1 MGAIAVAS
9 DINSAQASE
18 KPERFETIFY
28 EEVGEYSVDVDMM
41 DADIRGKNLLVAG
54 YNYSG
59 GVRAQ
64 IIDLE
69 VGKTKNIEGFL
80 SGALSAVF
88 FNDDTFFIGGQ
99 EGGVIRKYSLATSEP
114 LAAMHLGEDV
124 NELLLFE
131 GGVVAGTST
140 EKLILIN
147 ENLEVTADLLQED
160 QRYMSVFSAIS
171 ADYSSFRFP
180 LLEVK
185 RHPNVGGRETLI
197 FMMHQI
203 SNQTGSTP
211 KFTSLTLRD
220 EQEIEYPSH
229 PQNSLILA
237 LTQEQYAAK
246 SPMTPFY
253 RYGAY
258 SYDPEAGELSRVAIY
273 RVPLTADGV
282 TYSPKLNLG
291 FYYQFDGEEFCL
303 NEYRRSD
310 PQQELSGC
318 LSLSNDIKSQIKWRK
333 VIVSED
339 MKHVVFSGRSNEGA
353 PHVRVFRIVL

>member
-1 MGAIAVAS
+1 MNPAK
-9 DINSAQASE
+9 ASE

-28 EEVGEYSVDVDMM
+28 QEVGEYSVDVDML

-54 YNYSG
+54 YNYTG
-59 GVRAQ
+59 GARAQ

-69 VGKTKNIEGFL
+69 VGKTKNIEGFR

-99 EGGVIRKYSLATSEP
+99 EGGVIRKYNLASSEP
-114 LAAMHLGEDV
+114 LGAIHLGQDV

-131 GGVVAGTST
+131 GGLVAGTSA
-140 EKLILIN
+140 EKLTLIN
-147 ENLEVTADLLQED
+147 KNLEVTADLLEED
-160 QRYMSVFSAIS
+160 QRYMSP
-171 ADYSSFRFP
+171 YSVIPPEYVSLRFP
-180 LLEVK
+180 PVGVT

-197 FMMHQI
+197 FMMYQI
-203 SNQTGSTP
+203 DKQTGSTSE
-211 KFTSLTLRD
+211 FTSLTLED
-220 EQEIEYPSH
+220 EQEIEHAPH

-237 LTQEQYAAK
+237 LTQAQYAPK
-246 SPMTPFY
+246 SPILPFH

-258 SYDPEAGELSRVAIY
+258 SYDQEAGELSRVAIY
-273 RVPLTADGV
+273 RVPLNAAGV

-318 LSLSNDIKSQIKWRK
+318 LSLSNDIKSQIIWGNF
-333 VIVSED
+333 VISED
-339 MKHVVFSGRSNEGA
+339 MEHVVFSGRNSEGA
-353 PHVRVFRIVL
+353 HRVRVFRIVL